1 MARSLALRRV
11 SCNVKKIT
19 FFLTL
24 RACVR
29 WRYGCNK
36 KTTFATFPVGLTA
49 FRADIPC
56 EFTFSSVTTVGT
68 HKFIRFVFHPLLPP
82 VSLVSDFLLSPGYL
96 SDLQIIFFKKRYAF
110 TSPEFRVSLPIK
122 SPFYERIIIMR
133 VIILLYS
140 VLEVFDYD

>member
-1 MARSLALRRV
+1 MARSPTLRRV
-11 SCNVKKIT
+11 AGNVQKIT
-19 FFLTL
+19 FLLTL
-24 RACVR
+24 RAYIR
-29 WRYGCNK
+29 WCYSRNK
-36 KTTFATFPVGLTA
+36 EATLAAFPVGLTA